1 MKLQLGV
8 WIGIVVSAILAF
20 IIASF
25 FNQPLHWYLFI
36 LILFIGF
43 LLQTIIMILKTPD
56 ENE

>member
-1 MKLQLGV
+1 MQLGV